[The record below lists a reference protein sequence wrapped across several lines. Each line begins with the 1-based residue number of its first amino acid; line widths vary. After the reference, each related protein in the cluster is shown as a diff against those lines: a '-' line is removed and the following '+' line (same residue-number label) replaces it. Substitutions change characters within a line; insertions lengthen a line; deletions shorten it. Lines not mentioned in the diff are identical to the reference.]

1 MIKIYLSKTSW
12 QIRSSPSLRD
22 SLDNLR
28 DGNYVVSVEKEKK
41 IRSIQQSRFYWG
53 IFLPHISRESGYTVE
68 ELHDMFKESFL
79 PREKKDSKSIK
90 KKLPMNRRP
99 EYKTTTSLD
108 TIEWEEYI
116 QKIRDTIE
124 PIVGKCPVPNE

>member
-1 MIKIYLSKTSW
+1 MKICLSKTSW

-28 DGNYVVSVEKEKK
+28 DGNYVVSVDKEKK
-41 IRSIQQSRFYWG
+41 TRSPNQNRFYFW
-53 IFLPHISRESGYTVE
+53 IFLPYISKEAGYTVE

-79 PREKKDSKSIK
+79 PREKKDPKSIK
-90 KKLPMNRRP
+90 KKLPMKRRS

-108 TIEWEEYI
+108 TVEWEEYI

-124 PIVGKCPVPNE
+124 PVVGRCPVPNE